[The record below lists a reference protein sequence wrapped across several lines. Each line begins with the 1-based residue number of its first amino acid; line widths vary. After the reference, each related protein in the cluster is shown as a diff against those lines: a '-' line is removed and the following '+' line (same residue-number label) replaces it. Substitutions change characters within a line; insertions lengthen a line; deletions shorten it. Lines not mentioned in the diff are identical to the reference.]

1 MAARG
6 LAWLVAGSHLAYVA
20 FLIVG
25 GFLAWRKPKLVKWH
39 VGAIVAAAVVN
50 ITGSDC
56 PLTVWEKWFLRQAG
70 HEPYETGFISHYL
83 VEPIYRPGING
94 RVNFVLLA
102 SLIVPITISYWRLR
116 KTSHATPGA

>member
-1 MAARG
+1 MAARW
-6 LAWLVAGSHLAYVA
+6 LARLVAGSHLAYVV

-50 ITGSDC
+50 ITASDC

-70 HEPYETGFISHYL
+70 DVPYETGFISHYL

-94 RVNFVLLA
+94 GVNFVLLCCLVIPNA
-102 SLIVPITISYWRLR
+102 ISYWRLR
-116 KTSHATPGA
+116 KTGQASQNA

>member
-1 MAARG
+1 MAARW
-6 LAWLVAGSHLAYVA
+6 LAWLVAGSHLTYVV

-39 VGAIVAAAVVN
+39 AGAIAAAAVVN
-50 ITGSDC
+50 ITASDC

-70 HEPYETGFISHYL
+70 DVPYETGFISHYL

-94 RVNFVLLA
+94 RVNFVMLC
-102 SLIVPITISYWRLR
+102 SLVVPNVIGYWLVRR
-116 KTSHATPGA
+116 TSQAIPSA

>member
-1 MAARG
+1 MATRWLAR
-6 LAWLVAGSHLAYVA
+6 LVAGSHLALVA

-39 VGAIVAAAVVN
+39 VGAIIATALVN

-70 HEPYETGFISHYL
+70 DVPYETGFISHYL
-83 VEPIYRPGING
+83 VEPIYRPGIDD
-94 RVNFVLLA
+94 RVNFVLLC
-102 SLIVPITISYWRLR
+102 SLVIPNAISYWRLR
-116 KTSHATPGA
+116 TTSQATTSA